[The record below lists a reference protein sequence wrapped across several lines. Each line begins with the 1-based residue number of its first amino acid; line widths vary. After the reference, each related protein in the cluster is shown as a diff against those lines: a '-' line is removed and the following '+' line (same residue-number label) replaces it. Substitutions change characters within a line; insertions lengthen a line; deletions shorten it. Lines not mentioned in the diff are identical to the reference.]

1 MLHLLITIGGIDI
14 NLWGFF
20 YSIAFIGPSVTTYQG
35 YNPGYRIYDIDGD
48 YANSSRVFR
57 VFSLINVIKMC
68 ANQQGENAKSIS
80 GLPPLFKALITVGVV
95 VIESETP

>member
-14 NLWGFF
+14 NLWVFFTVLHSLDQVLQPIKATTQATGF
-20 YSIAFIGPSVTTYQG
+20 TTLMEIMQTA
-35 YNPGYRIYDIDGD
+35 PGYLE
-48 YANSSRVFR
+48 S
-57 VFSLINVIKMC
+57 SLINVIKMC